1 MWIAETLTLVSTT
14 GAFLSVIYQCI
25 KTYTYIK
32 KGKPKIEISD
42 RIKSVTDRIKS
53 VTDVLSN
60 SMDELDSLQKELE
73 QRIKLVDKL
82 KAEADQAEQII
93 SMTEEQVN
101 AIRKTLNQ
109 ELQKE
114 GKKSF
119 WQGVAVNF
127 VFFLLGAIASYIV
140 SKYLV

>member
-1 MWIAETLTLVSTT
+1 MLFDEIISLAIPLAT
-14 GAFLSVIYQCI
+14 GATTSIIYQFI
-25 KTYTYIK
+25 DRYRN
-32 KGKPKIEISD
+32 KGIQKPDISD
-42 RIKSVTDRIKS
+42 RIKT
-53 VTDVLSN
+53 VTDVLSK
-60 SMDELDSLQKELE
+60 SMNDLESLQKELE

-93 SMTEEQVN
+93 SMTEEQVT
-101 AIRKTLNQ
+101 AIRKALNQ

-127 VFFLLGAIASYIV
+127 VFFILGAIASYIV

>member
-1 MWIAETLTLVSTT
+1 MNMQIIDELVQMLGMMT
-14 GAFLSVIYQCI
+14 GTGGLAAFFFELLVRKS
-25 KTYTYIK
+25 K
-32 KGKPKIEISD
+32 KNQQEVDIS
-42 RIKSVTDRIKS
+42 DRIKS

-60 SMDELDSLQKELE
+60 SMNELDSLQKELE
-73 QRIKLVDKL
+73 QRIELVDKL